1 MKNILNKAD
10 EPTRRQ
16 FMQNAARAYLGVHL
30 FPMLGPS
37 IASAAAEGAA
47 KGAKAKHVIYLFMA
61 GGMSHLD
68 TFDPKPKK
76 KEVMGPTE
84 TITGTAGVEIS
95 GFLPKTAQVTDKM
108 CIINSVNSTQG
119 AHEQGSYI
127 MHTSYSPRGTVK
139 HPALGS
145 WVLKL
150 GGRIHKDLPGFV
162 AINTSPDLTGGGFFG
177 AKYSAAPIG
186 RPDQGLQDSKRSGAV
201 SQEDFSRRLSL
212 ADRLNGQFH
221 DRFPN
226 TDVKAYEELYKEAI
240 ALMNSKDLKAF
251 NIGEEDS
258 ETREL
263 YGSGNFAQG
272 CLLARRLVEHD
283 IRFVEVQLGGWDT
296 HYDNFTA
303 VEGRCKEFDQAY
315 SALLIDLEKRG
326 KLKDTLVVV
335 ATEFGRT
342 PEIKTE
348 HGDGRDHHPS
358 AFSCVLAGGGVKG
371 GIKYGETDSTG
382 GKVKKDKVSIPDFNA
397 TIAHALGLPHDLVL
411 MSPSK
416 RPFRIS
422 GPEAASAKPVTSIFG

>member
-1 MKNILNKAD
+1 MKDIFNKAD

-16 FMQNAARAYLGVHL
+16 FMLNAARTYLGVHL
-30 FPMLGPS
+30 FPMLGPT

-84 TITGTAGVEIS
+84 TITGNAGVEIS

-127 MHTSYSPRGTVK
+127 MHTSYSARGTIK
-139 HPALGS
+139 HPAIGS
-145 WVLKL
+145 WVVKL
-150 GGRIHKDLPGFV
+150 GGRLHPDLPGFV
-162 AINTSPDLTGGGFFG
+162 AVNTSPELTGGGFFG
-177 AKYSAAPIG
+177 AKFSAAPIG
-186 RPDQGLQDSKRSGAV
+186 SPDQGLQDSQRSAIV
-201 SQEDFSRRLSL
+201 SKEDFARRLSL
-212 ADRLNGQFH
+212 ADRLNRQFH
-221 DRFPN
+221 DRYPN
-226 TDVKAYEELYKEAI
+226 TDVKAYEELYQEAI

-251 NIGEEDS
+251 DIGQEDRA
-258 ETREL
+258 TREL
-263 YGSGNFAQG
+263 YGSGKFAQG

-283 IRFVEVQLGGWDT
+283 VRFVEVQLGGWDT

-315 SALLIDLEKRG
+315 SALLTDLEKRR
-326 KLKDTLVVV
+326 KLQDTLVVV

-342 PEIKTE
+342 PTIKAE

-371 GIKYGETDSTG
+371 GMKYGETDATG
-382 GKVKKDKVSIPDFNA
+382 GMVKENHVSIPDFNA
-397 TIAHALGLPHDLVL
+397 TIAYALGLPHDLVI

-416 RPFRIS
+416 RPFRIADK
-422 GPEAASAKPVTSIFG
+422 GTPVTTIFD

>member
-1 MKNILNKAD
+1 MKDLLNKAD

-30 FPMLGPS
+30 FPMLGTT

-84 TITGTAGVEIS
+84 TVTGNAGVEIS

-139 HPALGS
+139 HPAIGS

-150 GGRIHKDLPGFV
+150 GGRLHPDLPGFV
-162 AINTSPDLTGGGFFG
+162 AVNTSQELTGGGFFG

-186 RPDQGLQDSKRSGAV
+186 NPDQGLQDSHRSAV
-201 SQEDFSRRLSL
+201 VSEEDFARRLSL
-212 ADRLNGQFH
+212 ADRLNRKFH

-226 TDVKAYEELYKEAI
+226 TDVKAYEELYQQAI

-251 NIGEEDS
+251 DIGEEDS

-283 IRFVEVQLGGWDT
+283 VRFVEVQLGGWDT
-296 HYDNFTA
+296 HYDNFTG

-315 SALLIDLEKRG
+315 AALLTDLEKRG
-326 KLKDTLVVV
+326 KLQDTLVVV

-342 PEIKTE
+342 PTIKSE

-371 GIKYGETDSTG
+371 GMKYGESDSSG
-382 GKVKKDKVSIPDFNA
+382 DKVKENMVSIPDFNA
-397 TIAHALGLPHDLVL
+397 TIAYALGLPYDLVL
-411 MSPSK
+411 MSPTK
-416 RPFRIS
+416 RPFKIADKGS
-422 GPEAASAKPVTSIFG
+422 PVTSIFG